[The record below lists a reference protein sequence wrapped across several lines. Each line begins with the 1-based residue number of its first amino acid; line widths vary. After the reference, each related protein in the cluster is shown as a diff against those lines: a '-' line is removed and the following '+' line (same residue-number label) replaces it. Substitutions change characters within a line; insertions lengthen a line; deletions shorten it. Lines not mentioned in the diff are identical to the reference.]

1 MTGHLMSGGR
11 AARSA
16 RTLVSLSSFGR
27 LLIGGVATVAIALP
41 ATAQAEVS
49 PQMRAARIQ
58 IEHTQG
64 KGPQPPQTIQP
75 SPFANLGEVCNTSRA
90 TWVWKTGTLE
100 KYYEVGYNT
109 PMRIENW
116 AGPYYYIA
124 HAEGKP
130 NGEIERA
137 AINQSSCHKT

>member
-1 MTGHLMSGGR
+1 MKWYSMSGGR
-11 AARSA
+11 AARSV
-16 RTLVSLSSFGR
+16 RTPVSLTSFGR
-27 LLIGGVATVAIALP
+27 LLIGGLAAAAVALP
-41 ATAQAEVS
+41 AAAQAEVS

-58 IEHTQG
+58 IEASQG
-64 KGPQPPQTIQP
+64 NSAQPQVTVR
-75 SPFANLGEVCNTSRA
+75 PFANLGEVCNTNKA
-90 TWVWKTGTLE
+90 AWVWKTGTLE

>member
-1 MTGHLMSGGR
+1 MKGYVLSGGR

-16 RTLVSLSSFGR
+16 RSLVSVTTLGR
-27 LLIGGVATVAIALP
+27 LLIGGIAAVAIVLP
-41 ATAQAEVS
+41 AAAQAEVS

-58 IEHTQG
+58 LEASQG
-64 KGPQPPQTIQP
+64 KSAQSQVTVR
-75 SPFANLGEVCNTSRA
+75 PFAELGEVCNTNRA
-90 TWVWKTGTLE
+90 AWVWKTGTLE

>member
-1 MTGHLMSGGR
+1 
-11 AARSA
+11 
-16 RTLVSLSSFGR
+16 
-27 LLIGGVATVAIALP
+27 
-41 ATAQAEVS
+41 
-49 PQMRAARIQ
+49 MRAARIQ
-58 IEHTQG
+58 IEASQG
-64 KGPQPPQTIQP
+64 RSAQPQVTVR
-75 SPFANLGEVCNTSRA
+75 PFAELGEVCNTNRA
-90 TWVWKTGTLE
+90 AWVWKTGTLE